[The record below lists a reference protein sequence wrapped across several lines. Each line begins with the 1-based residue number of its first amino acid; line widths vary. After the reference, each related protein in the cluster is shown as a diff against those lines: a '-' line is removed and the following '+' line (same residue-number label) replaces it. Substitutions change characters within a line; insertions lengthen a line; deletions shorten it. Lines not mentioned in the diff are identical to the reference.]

1 MPPDQTDNKSSYNSG
16 IYDANITN
24 VLPYYTEFHSQIID
38 LAKTIAPEKDGRIKW
53 LDTGCGTGTLALRAL
68 GELPGIE
75 FTLCDP
81 SEGMLEIAK
90 DKLKGM
96 DIRFNMTASDA
107 LPYENEFDLVTAV
120 QSHHYYDMETRAIAV
135 RKCLRALKED
145 GIFVT
150 FENIRMSTEKSDA
163 MALDRWGRFLSDH
176 GWTPEG
182 VKAHQARR
190 GVEMFPITIEQHLEM
205 IKNAGFRSVDI
216 LWVSYMQT
224 GFWAIK

>member
-1 MPPDQTDNKSSYNSG
+1 MKDNKSSYNSS

-24 VLPYYTEFHSQIID
+24 VLPYYTEFHGQVID
-38 LAKTIAPEKDGRIKW
+38 VVKTISAKSNGKIKW

-68 GELPGIE
+68 GEIPDIE

-90 DKLKGM
+90 EKLSGK
-96 DIRFNMTASDA
+96 DIRFNIVASDA
-107 LPYENEFDLVTAV
+107 LPYKNEFDIVTAI
-120 QSHHYYDMETRAIAV
+120 QSHHYYDIKTREIAV
-135 RKCLRALKED
+135 KKCYEALKEG
-145 GIFVT
+145 GIFMA
-150 FENIRMSTEKSDA
+150 FENIRMSAEESDA
-163 MALDRWGRFLSDH
+163 IALNRWGQFLLDH

-205 IKNAGFRSVDI
+205 LKNAGFKSVNI
-216 LWVSYMQT
+216 LWVSYMQA

>member
-1 MPPDQTDNKSSYNSG
+1 MKDNTSSYNSS

-24 VLPYYTEFHSQIID
+24 VLPYYTEFHSQVID
-38 LAKTIAPEKDGRIKW
+38 MAKMIFLKKEGKLKW

-68 GELPGIE
+68 GELPDVE

-90 DKLKGM
+90 EKLKGKNI
-96 DIRFNMTASDA
+96 DFNIVTSDA
-107 LPYENEFDLVTAV
+107 LPYENEFDIVTAI
-120 QSHHYYDMETRAIAV
+120 QSHHYYDIETRDIAV
-135 RKCLRALKED
+135 KKCYRALQED
-145 GIFVT
+145 GIFIT
-150 FENIRMSTEKSDA
+150 FENIRMSTEESDA
-163 MALDRWGRFLSDH
+163 IALDRWGEFLSDH

-205 IKNAGFRSVDI
+205 LKNAGFRSVDI
-216 LWVSYMQT
+216 LWVSFMQA